1 MKEQKTKR
9 KALRS
14 EPVPSQGQA
23 AGNPI
28 KILTESLTEL
38 KNENNQIRE
47 QFKQLVGMLDKK
59 FSAMGETALEKLTQ
73 IRSQQAPQPD
83 PAQQPDPRSEGMLN
97 KKIGDT
103 TVGEAL
109 SSLASIARAWQ
120 QQSTMDR
127 DTSGVQ
133 NLNEFMANIGRTVFE
148 KFVTKEGLDVK
159 AGQQAVEE
167 NTAGIS

>member
-9 KALRS
+9 KALHS

-59 FSAMGETALEKLTQ
+59 FGEQDQVDQEKLAQ
-73 IRSQQAPQPD
+73 IRTEQMPIAE
-83 PAQQPDPRSEGMLN
+83 QPDPRSEGMLN

-120 QQSTMDR
+120 QQSAMDH
-127 DTSGVQ
+127 DQSGVQ

-167 NTAGIS
+167 TTAGIH

>member
-1 MKEQKTKR
+1 
-9 KALRS
+9 
-14 EPVPSQGQA
+14 
-23 AGNPI
+23 
-28 KILTESLTEL
+28 
-38 KNENNQIRE
+38 
-47 QFKQLVGMLDKK
+47 
-59 FSAMGETALEKLTQ
+59 
-73 IRSQQAPQPD
+73 
-83 PAQQPDPRSEGMLN
+83 MLN

-148 KFVTKEGLDVK
+148 KFVVKEGLDVK
-159 AGQQAVEE
+159 SGKDVVEE
-167 NTAGIS
+167 TTSGIG

>member
-1 MKEQKTKR
+1 MKERKIKR
-9 KALRS
+9 KVTPSNPVAVAEPGEEAAHSDVKLLREGFEALR
-14 EPVPSQGQA
+14 
-23 AGNPI
+23 
-28 KILTESLTEL
+28 
-38 KNENNQIRE
+38 NENQNIRE

-59 FSAMGETALEKLTQ
+59 FGQMDQADQEKLAQVRTQ
-73 IRSQQAPQPD
+73 QVEPQQ
-83 PAQQPDPRSEGMLN
+83 DPRSEGMLN

-120 QQSTMDR
+120 QQSAMDR
-127 DTSGVQ
+127 DQSGVQ

-167 NTAGIS
+167 TTAGIQ

>member
-1 MKEQKTKR
+1 MKERKIKR
-9 KALRS
+9 KVIPSNPAPVAEPGEEAAHSDVKLLREGFEALR
-14 EPVPSQGQA
+14 
-23 AGNPI
+23 
-28 KILTESLTEL
+28 
-38 KNENNQIRE
+38 NENQNIRE

-59 FSAMGETALEKLTQ
+59 FGQMDQADQEKLAQVRTQ
-73 IRSQQAPQPD
+73 QVEPQQ
-83 PAQQPDPRSEGMLN
+83 DPRSEGMLN

-120 QQSTMDR
+120 QQSAMDR

-167 NTAGIS
+167 TTSGIA

>member
-1 MKEQKTKR
+1 MKERKIKR
-9 KALRS
+9 KVIPSNPAPVAEPESDVKLLREGFEALR
-14 EPVPSQGQA
+14 
-23 AGNPI
+23 
-28 KILTESLTEL
+28 
-38 KNENNQIRE
+38 NENQNIRE

-59 FSAMGETALEKLTQ
+59 FGQMDQADQEKLAQVRTQ
-73 IRSQQAPQPD
+73 QVEPQQ
-83 PAQQPDPRSEGMLN
+83 DPRSEGMLN

-120 QQSTMDR
+120 QQSAMDR
-127 DTSGVQ
+127 DQSGVQ